1 MTVTQLRQLLGALAE
16 KYVDIEDAKWTW
28 DIDSLW
34 GALNVVATETN
45 DPDTL
50 DGRWEWLSISSGAQL
65 DVATA
70 IHSALTAYRPPD
82 DQDALPPEDDPY
94 DAGPWE

>member
-1 MTVTQLRQLLGALAE
+1 
-16 KYVDIEDAKWTW
+16 
-28 DIDSLW
+28 
-34 GALNVVATETN
+34 
-45 DPDTL
+45 
-50 DGRWEWLSISSGAQL
+50 LSISSGAQL